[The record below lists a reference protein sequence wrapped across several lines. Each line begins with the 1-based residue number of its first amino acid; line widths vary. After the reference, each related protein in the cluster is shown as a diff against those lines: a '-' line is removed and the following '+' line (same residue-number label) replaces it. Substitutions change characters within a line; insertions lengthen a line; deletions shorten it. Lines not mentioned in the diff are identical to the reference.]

1 MPPPTH
7 YGCSDYRT
15 EMILVGLRARLRQED
30 LSEEERQTL
39 EKELSALEADF
50 YG

>member
-1 MPPPTH
+1 MSLQTH

-30 LSEEERQTL
+30 LSEEERETL
-39 EKELSALEADF
+39 EKELLALEADF

>member
-1 MPPPTH
+1 MPSKTR

-30 LSEEERQTL
+30 LSEEERRTL
-39 EKELSALEADF
+39 EKELRALETDF